1 MSKEDKYLIDVG
13 IILRGEKLQ
22 PEHVSELLRL
32 KPSRSQN
39 KGGLR
44 HGSKSVI
51 AKTGVWTLMAESN
64 SKHILDRIDELLEM
78 LSEIQIPLDKIDGVT
93 EAFLDIFITSTEDN
107 NESRAVELNLG
118 KMHMQILCLLGL
130 GLKVTYA

>member
-22 PEHVSELLRL
+22 PEHVSEFLGLQ
-32 KPSRSQN
+32 PSRSQN

-51 AKTGVWTLMAESN
+51 AKTGVWTLMADTN
-64 SKHILDRIDELLEM
+64 SKNVLDRIDELLEI
-78 LSEIQIPLDKIDGVT
+78 LRGIHKPLDELDDVT
-93 EAFLDIFITSTEDN
+93 EAFLDIFITQNEDSS
-107 NESRAVELNLG
+107 ERKSVEFNLG
-118 KMHMQILCLLGL
+118 KRHMQILSLIGL